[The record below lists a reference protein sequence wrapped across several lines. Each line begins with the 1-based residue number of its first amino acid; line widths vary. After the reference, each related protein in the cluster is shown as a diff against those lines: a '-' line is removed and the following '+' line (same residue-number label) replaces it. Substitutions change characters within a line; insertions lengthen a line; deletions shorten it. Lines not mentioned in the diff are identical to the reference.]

1 MLVQT
6 RWKIAARLTC
16 PQADRMDGIPSSIP
30 ILAAATGGAT
40 GAGEWSALVFYILL
54 ALGISF
60 LCSIWEAAML
70 STPVSHIELLVQQ
83 GNKAGPIMQSL
94 RQNVEHPIS
103 AILTLNTIAHT
114 VGAAGAGAEATAI
127 FGSEFFGIIS
137 AVLTLLILVFS
148 EIIPKTLGAV
158 YAKPLTPFTAYS
170 LRALL
175 WLMRPA
181 VFAFEFV
188 TRSLRPSEEA
198 PTVTRSELQV
208 MARISAQEG
217 GIRERENR
225 IVANLLQLA
234 EVQVE
239 TIMTPRTVM
248 LMFQERQTI
257 AEIMQT
263 QAVLPFSR
271 IPVYGESA
279 DDIKGYVLRHEIYK
293 RAAED
298 EHAVQLRDIARK
310 LDVVP
315 ETNSVAQVLDEFIAK
330 QDHIF
335 LVIDEYGGTAGLI
348 TMEDAVETL
357 LGIEILDE
365 YDPVADLR
373 QLARRRYQGQLDQ
386 MRPTDSPGGD
396 PLPTTGKP
404 ETGGAE

>member
-1 MLVQT
+1 
-6 RWKIAARLTC
+6 
-16 PQADRMDGIPSSIP
+16 MDGIPTFNPSFIP
-30 ILAAATGGAT
+30 IQAVATGAE
-40 GAGEWSALVFYILL
+40 GAGEWSALIFYVVL

-83 GNKAGPIMQSL
+83 GNKAGSIMQSL

-175 WLMRPA
+175 WLMKPA

-188 TRSLRPSEEA
+188 TRSMRPSHDA

-208 MARISAQEG
+208 MARISAEEG
-217 GIRERENR
+217 GIHERENR

-248 LMFQERQTI
+248 AMFQERQTI
-257 AEIMQT
+257 AEIT
-263 QAVLPFSR
+263 ASGALLPFSR
-271 IPVYGESA
+271 IPVYGDSA
-279 DDIKGYVLRHEIYK
+279 DDIKGYVLRHDIYK
-293 RAAED
+293 RAAAD
-298 EHAVQLRDIARK
+298 DHAVRLSDIVRP

-315 ETNSVAQVLDEFIAK
+315 ETNSVAQVLDDFIAK
-330 QDHIF
+330 QEHIF

-365 YDPVADLR
+365 SDPVADLR
-373 QLARRRYQGQLDQ
+373 QLARRRYQSQLDQ
-386 MRPTDSPGGD
+386 LRLTGAPDADPPAARP
-396 PLPTTGKP
+396 
-404 ETGGAE
+404 E

>member
-1 MLVQT
+1 
-6 RWKIAARLTC
+6 
-16 PQADRMDGIPSSIP
+16 MDTFFSGIP
-30 ILAAATGGAT
+30 ILAAGTGAV
-40 GAGEWSALVFYILL
+40 GAGEWSALIFYVVI

-83 GNKAGPIMQSL
+83 GSEAGVIMQGL

-158 YAKPLTPFTAYS
+158 YAKQLTPFTAYS

-175 WLMRPA
+175 WVFRPA

-188 TRSLRPSEEA
+188 TRSMRPSEDA

-208 MARISAQEG
+208 MARISAEEG

-225 IVANLLQLA
+225 IVTNLLQLA

-248 LMFQERQTI
+248 VMFPEDQTVG
-257 AEIMQT
+257 EIMRSYPF
-263 QAVLPFSR
+263 LPFSR

-293 RAAED
+293 RAAAD
-298 EHAVQLRDIARK
+298 EIGVMLREIALE

-330 QDHIF
+330 QDHLF

-348 TMEDAVETL
+348 TLEDTVETL

-365 YDPVADLR
+365 SDAVADLR
-373 QLARRRYQGQLDQ
+373 QLARRRYQSQLDLLEQ
-386 MRPTDSPGGD
+386 MESAGTAAAPSEDAPEPG
-396 PLPTTGKP
+396 PV
-404 ETGGAE
+404 E

>member
-1 MLVQT
+1 MDT
-6 RWKIAARLTC
+6 ILT
-16 PQADRMDGIPSSIP
+16 GIP
-30 ILAAATGGAT
+30 ILAVTTGTGGS
-40 GAGEWSALVFYILL
+40 GEWSALLFYVGM
-54 ALGISF
+54 ALVISF

-70 STPVSHIELLVQQ
+70 STPVSHIELLVQEGKQ
-83 GNKAGPIMQSL
+83 AGVIMQGL
-94 RQNVEHPIS
+94 RQNVEQPIS

-114 VGAAGAGAEATAI
+114 VGAFGAGAEATVI
-127 FGSEFFGIIS
+127 FGSEFEGLI
-137 AVLTLLILVFS
+137 AVVLTLLILVFS

-175 WLMRPA
+175 WVLRPA

-188 TRSLRPSEEA
+188 TRSMRPSEEA

-208 MARISAQEG
+208 MARISAEEG
-217 GIRERENR
+217 GIQERENR
-225 IVANLLQLA
+225 VVANLLQLA

-239 TIMTPRTVM
+239 TIMTPRTVV
-248 LMFQERQTI
+248 LMFQEEQTI
-257 AEIMQT
+257 ADVMRT
-263 QAVLPFSR
+263 YTFLPFSR

-279 DDIKGYVLRHEIYK
+279 DDIKGYVLRHEIYR
-293 RAAED
+293 RAAAD
-298 EHAVQLRDIARK
+298 EHGVKMCEISRQ

-348 TMEDAVETL
+348 TLEDTVETL

-365 YDPVADLR
+365 SDRVADL
-373 QLARRRYQGQLDQ
+373 QELARRRYQSQVDLLEEMERSHDAQ
-386 MRPTDSPGGD
+386 PAPEDPPDSG
-396 PLPTTGKP
+396 T
-404 ETGGAE
+404 AE

>member
-1 MLVQT
+1 
-6 RWKIAARLTC
+6 
-16 PQADRMDGIPSSIP
+16 MDPIPSFIP
-30 ILAAATGGAT
+30 ILAVTTGAG
-40 GAGEWSALVFYILL
+40 GAGEWGALIFYVVL

-83 GNKAGPIMQSL
+83 GNKAGDIMQGL

-175 WLMRPA
+175 WVMRPA

-188 TRSLRPSEEA
+188 TRSMRPREEA

-208 MARISAQEG
+208 MARISAEEG

-239 TIMTPRTVM
+239 TIMTPRTVILM
-248 LMFQERQTI
+248 LQEDESIGDVMR
-257 AEIMQT
+257 AH
-263 QAVLPFSR
+263 AVLPFSR
-271 IPVYGESA
+271 LPVFGESA

-293 RAAED
+293 RAAAD
-298 EHAVQLRDIARK
+298 EQAVKLREIARA
-310 LDVVP
+310 LNVVP
-315 ETNSVAQVLDEFIAK
+315 ETNSVAQVLDKFIAE

-365 YDPVADLR
+365 YDRHADLR
-373 QLARRRYQGQLDQ
+373 LLARRRYQGQMRRLDQ
-386 MRPTDSPGGD
+386 AQAPASDVAEPD
-396 PLPTTGKP
+396 
-404 ETGGAE
+404 GAE

>member
-1 MLVQT
+1 
-6 RWKIAARLTC
+6 
-16 PQADRMDGIPSSIP
+16 MDSIPTILP
-30 ILAAATGGAT
+30 ILAVTGGAQ
-40 GAGEWSALVFYILL
+40 GAGEWGALIFYVLI
-54 ALGISF
+54 ALGVSF
-60 LCSIWEAAML
+60 LCSVWEAAML

-83 GNKAGPIMQSL
+83 GSKAGVIMQGL

-127 FGSEFFGIIS
+127 FGSEYFGVIS
-137 AVLTLLILVFS
+137 AALTLMILVFS

-158 YAKPLTPFTAYS
+158 YAKALTPFTAYS

-175 WLMRPA
+175 VVLKPA

-188 TRSLRPSEEA
+188 TRAMRPSEEA

-208 MARISAQEG
+208 MARISAEEG
-217 GIRERENR
+217 GILERDNR
-225 IVANLLQLA
+225 IVSNLLQLA
-234 EVQVE
+234 DVQVE

-248 LMFQERQTI
+248 VTLQEDETVGDVMRSHAI
-257 AEIMQT
+257 
-263 QAVLPFSR
+263 LPFSR
-271 IPVYGESA
+271 LPVYGESA
-279 DDIKGYVLRHEIYK
+279 DDIKGYVLRHELYI
-293 RAAED
+293 RAAAD
-298 EHAVQLRDIARK
+298 EQDVKLREIARP

-315 ETNSVAQVLDEFIAK
+315 ETNSVADVLDDFIAK

-365 YDPVADLR
+365 SDPVPDLR
-373 QLARRRYQGQLDQ
+373 ELARRRYQSQLLPRADS
-386 MRPTDSPGGD
+386 PPDAAAPGPDSPGAGR
-396 PLPTTGKP
+396 
-404 ETGGAE
+404 AQ

>member
-1 MLVQT
+1 
-6 RWKIAARLTC
+6 
-16 PQADRMDGIPSSIP
+16 MDSIPSVIP
-30 ILAAATGGAT
+30 ILAVTTGAE
-40 GAGEWSALVFYILL
+40 GAGEWGALIFYVVI
-54 ALGISF
+54 ALGVSF
-60 LCSIWEAAML
+60 LCSVWEAAML
-70 STPVSHIELLVQQ
+70 ATPVSHIELLVQQ
-83 GNKAGPIMQSL
+83 GSRAGVIMQGL

-158 YAKPLTPFTAYS
+158 YAKSLTPFTAYS
-170 LRALL
+170 LRVLLVALK
-175 WLMRPA
+175 PA
-181 VFAFEFV
+181 VFLSEFV

-208 MARISAQEG
+208 MARISAEEG
-217 GIRERENR
+217 GIQERENR
-225 IVANLLQLA
+225 IVDNLLQLA
-234 EVQVE
+234 DVQVE

-248 LMFQERQTI
+248 VTLQEEETVGDVMRSHAI
-257 AEIMQT
+257 
-263 QAVLPFSR
+263 LPFSR
-271 IPVYGESA
+271 IPVFGESA
-279 DDIKGYVLRHEIYK
+279 DDIKGYILRHELYK
-293 RAAED
+293 RAAAD
-298 EHAVQLRDIARK
+298 EYDVKLREIARR

-315 ETNSVAQVLDEFIAK
+315 ETNSVADVLDAFIAK

-365 YDPVADLR
+365 SDPVPDLR
-373 QLARRRYQGQLDQ
+373 ELARRRYQSQLLPQAGGQ
-386 MRPTDSPGGD
+386 PVSPA
-396 PLPTTGKP
+396 PA
-404 ETGGAE
+404 AEPPDASRAE

>member
-1 MLVQT
+1 
-6 RWKIAARLTC
+6 
-16 PQADRMDGIPSSIP
+16 MDGIPLIIP
-30 ILAAATGGAT
+30 ILAVAPGAE
-40 GAGEWSALVFYILL
+40 GAGEWGALVFYVVL

-83 GNKAGPIMQSL
+83 GNKAGAIMQGL

-127 FGSEFFGIIS
+127 FGSEFFGLIS

-158 YAKPLTPFTAYS
+158 YAKALTPFTAYS

-175 WLMRPA
+175 WVMGPA

-188 TRSLRPSEEA
+188 TRSMRPSEDA

-208 MARISAQEG
+208 MARISAEEG

-234 EVQVE
+234 DVQVE
-239 TIMTPRTVM
+239 SIMTPRTVM
-248 LMFQERQTI
+248 VMFQEDHTIGEIVQTHD
-257 AEIMQT
+257 
-263 QAVLPFSR
+263 VLRFSR
-271 IPVYGESA
+271 IPVYGESP
-279 DDIKGYVLRHEIYK
+279 DDVKGYVLRHDIYQ
-293 RAAED
+293 RAAAD
-298 EHAVQLRDIARK
+298 EQDVRLREITRA

-365 YDPVADLR
+365 SDPIADLR
-373 QLARRRYQGQLDQ
+373 VLARRRYAGQLDQ
-386 MRPTDSPGGD
+386 LHPGESSISE
-396 PLPTTGKP
+396 P
-404 ETGGAE
+404 ERDGGGADASSAE

>member
-1 MLVQT
+1 
-6 RWKIAARLTC
+6 
-16 PQADRMDGIPSSIP
+16 MDGIPTFIP
-30 ILAAATGGAT
+30 ILAAATGAE
-40 GAGEWSALVFYILL
+40 GAGEWSALIFYITL

-83 GNKAGPIMQSL
+83 GNQAGSIMQGL

-175 WLMRPA
+175 WLLKPA

-188 TRSLRPSEEA
+188 TRSMRPSEES

-208 MARISAQEG
+208 MARISAEEG
-217 GIRERENR
+217 GIHERENR

-234 EVQVE
+234 DVQVE

-248 LMFQERQTI
+248 VIFQESQTI
-257 AEIMQT
+257 AAIIRRHS
-263 QAVLPFSR
+263 VLPFSR

-279 DDIKGYVLRHEIYK
+279 DDIKGYVLRHDIYK
-293 RAAED
+293 RATADDRE
-298 EHAVQLRDIARK
+298 VRLRDIARP

-315 ETNSVAQVLDEFIAK
+315 ETNSVAQVLDDFIAK
-330 QDHIF
+330 QEHIF

-365 YDPVADLR
+365 SDPVADLR
-373 QLARRRYQGQLDQ
+373 QLARRRYQSQRDLLRLTDEPSQG
-386 MRPTDSPGGD
+386 DSPQ
-396 PLPTTGKP
+396 
-404 ETGGAE
+404 

>member
-1 MLVQT
+1 
-6 RWKIAARLTC
+6 
-16 PQADRMDGIPSSIP
+16 MDSLLHSSIP
-30 ILAAATGGAT
+30 ILAAGSGTGGS
-40 GAGEWSALVFYILL
+40 GEWSALIFYVVI
-54 ALGISF
+54 ALGVSF

-70 STPVSHIELLVQQ
+70 STPVSHIELLVEQ
-83 GNKAGPIMQSL
+83 GSKAGAIMQGL

-158 YAKPLTPFTAYS
+158 YAKPLTPFTAWS

-175 WLMRPA
+175 ILFKPA

-188 TRSLRPSEEA
+188 TRAMRPDEDA

-208 MARISAQEG
+208 MARISAEEG

-225 IVANLLQLA
+225 IVANLLELA

-248 LMFQERQTI
+248 LTFQTDATI
-257 AEIMQT
+257 GDIMR
-263 QAVLPFSR
+263 AHPVLPFSR

-279 DDIKGYVLRHEIYK
+279 DDIRGYVLRHEIYK
-293 RAAED
+293 RAAAD
-298 EHAVQLRDIARK
+298 EHDVPLREIARQ
-310 LDVVP
+310 LQVVP

-348 TMEDAVETL
+348 TLEDAVETL

-365 YDPVADLR
+365 SDRVADLR
-373 QLARRRYQGQLDQ
+373 ALARRRYENQQEAPPSLD
-386 MRPTDSPGGD
+386 PT
-396 PLPTTGKP
+396 
-404 ETGGAE
+404 GAE

>member
-1 MLVQT
+1 
-6 RWKIAARLTC
+6 
-16 PQADRMDGIPSSIP
+16 MDSIPSIIP
-30 ILAAATGGAT
+30 ILAVTTGAE
-40 GAGEWSALVFYILL
+40 GAGEWSALIFYVLL

-83 GNKAGPIMQSL
+83 GDRAGSIMQGL
-94 RQNVEHPIS
+94 RQNVEHPIA

-127 FGSEFFGIIS
+127 FGSEFFGLIS

-158 YAKPLTPFTAYS
+158 YAKPLTPFTAHS

-175 WLMRPA
+175 WLLKPA
-181 VFAFEFV
+181 VFVFELV
-188 TRSLRPSEEA
+188 TRSMRPSEEA

-208 MARISAQEG
+208 MARISAEEG

-225 IVANLLQLA
+225 IVTNLLQLA
-234 EVQVE
+234 DVHVE
-239 TIMTPRTVM
+239 EIMTPRTVM
-248 LMFQERQTI
+248 LMFQEEQTI
-257 AEIMQT
+257 GEVMNT
-263 QAVLPFSR
+263 RAVLPYSR

-293 RAAED
+293 RAAAD
-298 EHAVQLRDIARK
+298 EHDVPLRRIARQ
-310 LDVVP
+310 LEVVP
-315 ETNSVAQVLDEFIAK
+315 ETNSVARVLDEFIAK

-365 YDPVADLR
+365 YDRVADLR
-373 QLARRRYQGQLDQ
+373 KLAHRRYKGQLEQ
-386 MRPTDSPGGD
+386 SQLSGAPAASPPTD
-396 PLPTTGKP
+396 P
-404 ETGGAE
+404 EAGPSA

>member
-1 MLVQT
+1 MDT
-6 RWKIAARLTC
+6 ILT
-16 PQADRMDGIPSSIP
+16 GIP
-30 ILAAATGGAT
+30 ILAVGPAAG
-40 GAGEWSALVFYILL
+40 GAGEWGALIAYVIM
-54 ALGISF
+54 ALGVSF

-83 GNKAGPIMQSL
+83 GKQSGLIMQGL
-94 RQNVEHPIS
+94 RQNVERPIS

-127 FGSEFFGIIS
+127 LGSQFQGVIFF
-137 AVLTLLILVFS
+137 VLTLLILVFS

-170 LRALL
+170 LRILL
-175 WLMRPA
+175 QILKPA
-181 VFAFEFV
+181 VFAFEFF
-188 TRSLRPSEEA
+188 TRAMRPSEEA

-208 MARISAQEG
+208 MARISAEEG
-217 GIRERENR
+217 GIQERENR

-239 TIMTPRTVM
+239 TIMTPRTVVV
-248 LMFQERQTI
+248 MFQEDQTVG
-257 AEIMQT
+257 EVMRSYRF
-263 QAVLPFSR
+263 LPFSR
-271 IPVYGESA
+271 IPIYAESA
-279 DDIKGYVLRHEIYK
+279 DEVRGYVLRHEIYR
-293 RAAED
+293 RAAAD
-298 EHAVQLRDIARK
+298 EHEAPLREIARQ

-348 TMEDAVETL
+348 TLEDTVETL

-365 YDPVADLR
+365 SDPIADLR
-373 QLARRRYQGQLDQ
+373 QLSRRRYQSQIELLEQ
-386 MRPTDSPGGD
+386 MERVQDAQPEPDSGGD
-396 PLPTTGKP
+396 
-404 ETGGAE
+404 A